1 MLFKFKVRDTSSDFA
16 PGLEEKLME
25 EVQIQ
30 SKQISELQSELE
42 ELRGDKELLL
52 TR

>member
-1 MLFKFKVRDTSSDFA
+1 MNDST
-16 PGLEEKLME
+16 PGLQEELME
-25 EVQIQ
+25 EVQLQ